1 MLCETGMG
9 LDRKARSVWQQ
20 VSGILLIDSPELD
33 AYEHVGLLTVIGGI
47 RHVGL
52 FLDVADPHAERLI
65 RLLREL
71 HLRAFFG
78 SGPQPVYD
86 WESPHPPEITKIFRE
101 RSTSMGLWVCRH
113 SDTARTIN
121 NGVDQIAAG
130 RLLGYP
136 QCCIDAQQQV
146 NAAFENELVHGWTRE
161 FGDDP
166 GKIRQAWL
174 ADRKVRIDFEEPDRI
189 PRTVSLFPFVQHFAC
204 EQCLKQGDTPTALLN
219 TAYRKLVADVDP
231 ALHRYL
237 VRVGKRHGEPKCR
250 G

>member
-9 LDRKARSVWQQ
+9 LDRKVRSIWQQ

-33 AYEHVGLLTVIGGI
+33 AYEHVGLLTVIAGI

-52 FLDVADPHAERLI
+52 FLDVPDPHAERLI

-86 WESPHPPEITKIFRE
+86 WESPHPPEITRIFRE

-146 NAAFENELVHGWTRE
+146 DAAFENALVHGWIRE

-174 ADRKVRIDFEEPDRI
+174 ADRKVRIDFQEPDRI
-189 PRTVSLFPFVQHFAC
+189 PRTASLFPFVQHIAC

-219 TAYRKLVADVDP
+219 TVYRNLLADVDP

-237 VRVGKRHGEPKCR
+237 VRVGKRHGEQKCR

>member
-1 MLCETGMG
+1 MDP
-9 LDRKARSVWQQ
+9 DRKARSIWQIWQQ
-20 VSGILLIDSPELD
+20 VSGILLIDSPEWD
-33 AYEHVGLLTVIGGI
+33 ASEHVGLLTVIGGM

-52 FLDVADPHAERLI
+52 FLDPHAERLI

-71 HLRAFFG
+71 DLRAFFA

-113 SDTARTIN
+113 SDNARTIN

-130 RLLGYP
+130 QLLGYP
-136 QCCIDAQQQV
+136 QCCINAQQQV
-146 NAAFENELVHGWTRE
+146 NAAFENALVQGWTRE

-166 GKIRQAWL
+166 GKITQAWL

-189 PRTVSLFPFVQHFAC
+189 RRTVSLFPFVQHMAC

-237 VRVGKRHGEPKCR
+237 VRVGKRHGEPNVGVEGSPR
-250 G
+250 